1 MHDLL
6 TSLIDWYIS
15 ALSSGGYPLI
25 VLLMFIESTVFP
37 LPSELVI
44 PPAAYLAHT
53 TGVMSPFGVILAGA
67 VGSWL
72 GASAMYWLSRWVGRA
87 VVLRW
92 GKYVLVTPEKLEK
105 AERWSAVY
113 GDYSIFASRMLP
125 VVRHLVGIPAGIV
138 RMSYLGFSVS
148 TLIGS
153 AIWVAIL
160 YYLGVKAGQDTALM
174 QGELQAITIWAV
186 GILAVLGVL
195 YWLFVHRHMKKIVS
209 SDVPPTI

>member
-6 TSLIDWYIS
+6 ISLVDWYIG
-15 ALSSGGYPLI
+15 ALGSGGYLLI
-25 VLLMFIESTVFP
+25 VLLMAIESTVFP

-53 TGVMSPFGVILAGA
+53 TGVMSPIGIILAGA
-67 VGSWL
+67 IGSWL
-72 GASAMYWLSRWVGRA
+72 GASIMYWLSRWVGRVA
-87 VVLRW
+87 ILRW
-92 GKYVLVTPEKLEK
+92 GKYFLITSEKLEK

-138 RMSYLGFSVS
+138 RLGYLGFSIS
-148 TLIGS
+148 TLVGS
-153 AIWVAIL
+153 GIWTAVL

-174 QGELQAITIWAV
+174 QGELSRVTLWAFC
-186 GILAVLGVL
+186 ILASLGAL
-195 YWLFVHRHMKKIVS
+195 YWLFVHRHMKKGS
-209 SDVPPTI
+209 ESTPAQ